1 MLELLFEIFGEFL
14 LQAVLEIFAEFGMR
28 LVAEPFRKAPNAW
41 LAAIGYMLFGAV
53 AGAISLW
60 LFPVHWVK
68 GDTLRLVNLGMTPV
82 LTGLLMSVIGRW
94 RAHRDQ
100 ELLRIDRFSYGYLF
114 ALSLGLVRFYF
125 AQ

>member
-1 MLELLFEIFGEFL
+1 MLEFLFEIFGEFV
-14 LQAVLEIFAEFGMR
+14 LQVVLELLAEYGLRF
-28 LVAEPFRKAPNAW
+28 LTAPFQKAPNAW
-41 LAAIGYMLFGAV
+41 LAAIGYALFGT
-53 AGAISLW
+53 AIGTFSVW

-68 GDTLRLVNLGMTPV
+68 GETLRLVNLGMTPI
-82 LTGLLMSVIGRW
+82 LAGLLMSMVGRW
-94 RAHRDQ
+94 RASRDQ